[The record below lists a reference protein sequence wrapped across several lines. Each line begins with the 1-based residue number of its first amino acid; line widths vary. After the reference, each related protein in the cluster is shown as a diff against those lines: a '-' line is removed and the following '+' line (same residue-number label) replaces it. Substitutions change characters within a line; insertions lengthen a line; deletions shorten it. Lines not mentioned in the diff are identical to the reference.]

1 MSVASSEEKSMPR
14 ECRFSF
20 DSAAKEIPW
29 KEMKPSVANVVWL
42 FFGLFFCK
50 FGVEAKMVE
59 NFEQPGKLGDSWMAS
74 EGMRLERVLVPVTV
88 KHEGVD
94 DNILQVDAVAGGY
107 FATQP
112 NFHRRRFHA
121 ATAVKFRAEAPN
133 ATAANPLVFEF
144 QVYSTERRAWRWRKV
159 TIDGPGWRTIEL
171 PTRFFRHSP
180 SSHVK
185 WEETRQL
192 AFMFRNAGRLNVDMI
207 ELVDAPYGDF
217 PAELLPKE
225 IGRMAFGSK
234 ARIHRGKH
242 FMIITD
248 EPRLKP
254 TLTFE
259 ALDHMKS
266 LLMADFPGL
275 RSPPRPP
282 VLLIFSK
289 EARYREFWGQLAEA
303 FNSTGPRPESDG
315 YSMLG
320 ISGSFFDPRQGSIRP
335 VFAHE
340 GCHAL
345 LTHAVGLASEGDW
358 LQEGLA
364 TYYQLRCGKQDLGPL
379 AKRLIAERSLVPLG
393 QLLNGKP
400 IDVAQYA
407 QAALFI
413 DWIMAHPTRKARLLP
428 AMRAMA
434 KQGSTNFSS
443 VSKAQFGADLAT
455 IQPIWLR
462 WLQSR

>member
-1 MSVASSEEKSMPR
+1 
-14 ECRFSF
+14 
-20 DSAAKEIPW
+20 
-29 KEMKPSVANVVWL
+29 MKLSVANMSGL
-42 FFGLFFCK
+42 FLGLFFCK
-50 FGVEAKMVE
+50 LGVEAKMVE

-88 KHEGVD
+88 KHEGVE
-94 DNILQVDAVAGGY
+94 DNILQVDAIAGGF

-112 NFHRRRFHA
+112 NFRRCRFHA
-121 ATAVKFRAEAPN
+121 ATAVKFRVEAPN
-133 ATAANPLVFEF
+133 ATASNPLVFEF

-159 TIDGPGWRTIEL
+159 SIDSPGWRTIEL

-180 SSHVK
+180 SSYVK
-185 WEETRQL
+185 WEETRQF
-192 AFMFRNAGRLNVDMI
+192 AFRFRNAGRFNLDMI
-207 ELVDAPYGDF
+207 ELVDAPYGDM

-225 IGRMAFGSK
+225 IGKLAFGNK
-234 ARIHRGKH
+234 AKIHRGKH

-254 TLTFE
+254 ALTFE
-259 ALDHMKS
+259 ALDLVKE

-289 EARYREFWGQLAEA
+289 ESRYREFWSQLAEA
-303 FNSTGPRPESDG
+303 FNSKGPTPQSDG
-315 YSMLG
+315 YTMLG
-320 ISGSFFDPRQGSIRP
+320 ISGSYFDPRQGSIRP

-340 GCHAL
+340 ACHGLLARAL
-345 LTHAVGLASEGDW
+345 GIASEGDW

-364 TYYQLRCGKQDLGPL
+364 NYYQLRCAKQDLGPF
-379 AKRLIAERSLVPLG
+379 AKRLITERRLVPLG

-400 IDVAQYA
+400 IGMEQYA

-434 KQGSTNFSS
+434 KQGSMNFSS
-443 VSKAQFGADLAT
+443 VSKAQFGADLPT
-455 IQPIWLR
+455 IEPIWLR